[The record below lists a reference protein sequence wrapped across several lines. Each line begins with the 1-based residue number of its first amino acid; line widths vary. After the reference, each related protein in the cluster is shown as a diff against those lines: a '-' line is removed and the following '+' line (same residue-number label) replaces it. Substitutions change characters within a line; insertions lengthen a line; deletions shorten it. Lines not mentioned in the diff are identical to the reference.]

1 MSHIDQINFI
11 NIFRD
16 YYKTNFNFDDCD
28 ILEIGS
34 YDVNGSTRQSF
45 SFAKSFLGIDLV
57 KGPGVDIVMNG
68 DQIDKL
74 NKKFDIVLSCEC
86 FEHAVNWKKIFLK
99 MIDVSK
105 KDSFVVISVASTG
118 RIEHGTT
125 RSGNWQSPGT
135 KDEYYKNLTKKEFL
149 LNFKIDEIFSNYFFY
164 YNVNSFDLY
173 FVGMKGF
180 NHKTENFKELI
191 SKFKFN
197 YKKKKL
203 RKVIFYIFSKIL
215 NEKFR
220 QDFFFLRVRI
230 KNKIKKFLGFNI

>member
-16 YYKTNFNFDDCD
+16 YYKTNFNFDDCY

-86 FEHAVNWKKIFLK
+86 FEHAINWKKIFLK
-99 MIDVSK
+99 MVEVSK
-105 KDSFVVISVASTG
+105 KRFFCSYFCCIY
-118 RIEHGTT
+118 R
-125 RSGNWQSPGT
+125 
-135 KDEYYKNLTKKEFL
+135 KN
-149 LNFKIDEIFSNYFFY
+149 
-164 YNVNSFDLY
+164 
-173 FVGMKGF
+173 
-180 NHKTENFKELI
+180 
-191 SKFKFN
+191 
-197 YKKKKL
+197 
-203 RKVIFYIFSKIL
+203 
-215 NEKFR
+215 
-220 QDFFFLRVRI
+220 
-230 KNKIKKFLGFNI
+230 

>member
-1 MSHIDQINFI
+1 
-11 NIFRD
+11 
-16 YYKTNFNFDDCD
+16 
-28 ILEIGS
+28 
-34 YDVNGSTRQSF
+34 
-45 SFAKSFLGIDLV
+45 
-57 KGPGVDIVMNG
+57 
-68 DQIDKL
+68 
-74 NKKFDIVLSCEC
+74 
-86 FEHAVNWKKIFLK
+86 

-149 LNFKIDEIFSNYFFY
+149 LNFKIDKIFSNYFFY

-191 SKFKFN
+191 SKIKLN

-203 RKVIFYIFSKIL
+203 KKIIFYIFSKIL